1 MLKIRIMPTLLYKDV
16 GLVKGVAFDS
26 WRRVGA
32 AMQAI
37 KVYNMREVD
46 ELVFL
51 DITATRNGRQP
62 DFELIDDLADECF
75 MPLTVGGGIRDAED
89 VRRLLMV
96 GADKV
101 AINTAALERPEL
113 IAECAKRF
121 GSQCLVVSIDA
132 RREADG
138 RHRVYS
144 YSGTCPVEVDPVTA
158 AKRAEAEGAGE
169 ILLTSI
175 DRDGTM
181 DGYDIELIKSV
192 SDAVNVPVI
201 ASGGAGSPKDMVA
214 ALRDGHASAIA
225 AASIFHFTQ
234 QTPAEA
240 KAVLRAHDFP
250 MRN

>member
-1 MLKIRIMPTLLYKDV
+1 M
-16 GLVKGVAFDS
+16 KGVAFDS

-32 AMQAI
+32 AMQAV

-51 DITATRNGRQP
+51 DITATPDGRQP

-75 MPLTVGGGIRDAED
+75 MPLTVGGGIRDVED
-89 VRRLLMV
+89 VRRLLLV

-113 IAECAKRF
+113 IAECANHF

-132 RREADG
+132 RRESDG

-144 YSGTCPVEVDPVTA
+144 HSGSRPTEIDPVSA
-158 AKRAEAEGAGE
+158 AKRAEEEGAGE

-181 DGYDIELIKSV
+181 EGYDIELTKNV
-192 SDAVNVPVI
+192 CDAVNVPVI
-201 ASGGAGSPKDMVA
+201 ASGGAGSPEDMVA

-240 KAVLRAHDFP
+240 KAVLRDHDFP